1 MYDDILL
8 KDNKID
14 DTSTINNTNLDEL
27 FNNLTSDIE
36 TVNKFISNLNNQKT
50 ANNKEEQVLIEE
62 RQKIDRDKEEF
73 EKYMAIQREEINQK
87 KNQVEQYLN
96 NQKEYLAK
104 AESDFKTNMDNS
116 LSELELAKKELE
128 IQKEKIKEEKEQFE
142 NYKSLEIN
150 RIHHAEEILASERN
164 QFERYKEITNEKLEL
179 ESKNFEQKC
188 IKFKEIISQFN
199 SNFKPITED
208 INE

>member
-8 KDNKID
+8 KDNNID
-14 DTSTINNTNLDEL
+14 DASTISNTNLDEL